1 MRVGRQAV
9 RGALGLVGL
18 WVAPDAGAAER
29 FCDGASTVRVEAVEM
44 AGSAVSAVELRNVGT
59 SPATLGGAEVV
70 VTGAVDGEVNASLR
84 RGEAAIHR
92 LAFPGAV
99 TLDVGEVVTISLRG
113 SYAYK
118 QSHGGTWPDYELPVR
133 GGEPEVPNLRVA
145 GGFSRLG
152 SAPALVGVV
161 CLAEQADL
169 DVVPVTA
176 NAGRIQAPPW
186 LPPRPEPAG
195 GAVVGDGEGVRVELD
210 VLVALSPEVQRD
222 GEITY
227 LVTVRSTG
235 TAPAVLPVRIDLPEG
250 TVASEWVATPG
261 DTVPALPDADGRFE
275 VGPLPP
281 GGRQTWVLR
290 TRFDPANPP
299 RGRLQ
304 ARFRTEG
311 GGDVTE
317 RVSFVAVPEDDRP
330 VAGPAAPARRIK
342 VDDKGHVGVFGRA
355 FLPDGDPVTQDVNVG
370 IDARVQVDVAHGP
383 FKERARVY
391 GLIDATDHRRD
402 AIFVE
407 EAYVAWRHPSAQVEV
422 GAITLN
428 TSRLDTFH
436 PADVVNARFL
446 DSEIENPSK
455 IGEPM
460 VAGRVNVPTG
470 AISVYLM
477 PWYTAPRLASPRSR
491 FNPNPGL
498 ELGAPRFLEWSG
510 KVVTDRLGPQF
521 GVNVQ
526 QVFGPVDLAVQW
538 LRHQDRSQPL
548 LVLPP
553 GETEPS
559 LLLLPVNHVGL
570 NYNQAAGSTVLKGE
584 AAWRRFG
591 RPDGAPAW
599 LGELPDRDHVAL
611 AGGFEYSFGIG
622 SYTLATFVEG
632 QAIVLEGPDDP
643 VVRASLTPFQ
653 RDVLLGTRFTF
664 NDRYDRSIVLLAIVD
679 VETGDEVFGGLRYG
693 QRLDE
698 HWTIA
703 ASARSVFAPLPTAA
717 QPATGLMALR
727 DLRFV
732 NLLLSRHF

>member
-1 MRVGRQAV
+1 MRGSRRALLGAVGAF
-9 RGALGLVGL
+9 ALAA
-18 WVAPDAGAAER
+18 APARAADR
-29 FCDGASTVRVEAVEM
+29 FCDGVSTVRVEAVEM
-44 AGSAVSAVELRNVGT
+44 AGQAVSAIELRNVGDR
-59 SPATLGGAEVV
+59 SATLAGTELV
-70 VTGAVDGEVNASLR
+70 VTGPVDGDVHASLL

-99 TLDVGEVVTISLRG
+99 TLDVGEVVVVSLRG

-118 QSHGGTWPDYELPVR
+118 QSHGGNWPDYELPVR
-133 GGEPEVPNLRVA
+133 GGEPEVPNMRVA

-152 SAPALVGVV
+152 SAPAVVGVV
-161 CLAEQADL
+161 CLSQQVDL
-169 DVVPVTA
+169 DVMPVTA

-186 LPPRPEPAG
+186 LPPSLRPGGGEVDAG
-195 GAVVGDGEGVRVELD
+195 ETEGVSVELE

-235 TAPAVLPVRIDLPEG
+235 TAPAELPIRVDLPEG
-250 TVASEWVATPG
+250 TVVDEWVS
-261 DTVPALPDADGRFE
+261 VPEGASRELPVEGRFV
-275 VGPLPP
+275 VGPLAP
-281 GGRQTWVLR
+281 GARQTWVLR

-304 ARFRTEG
+304 ARFRAEG
-311 GGDVTE
+311 GGDATE
-317 RVSFVAVPEDDRP
+317 RVSFVAVPEDNRP
-330 VAGPAAPARRIK
+330 TAGTTAPARRVK

-355 FLPDGDPVTQDVNVG
+355 FLPDGNPVTQDVNVG
-370 IDARVQVDVAHGP
+370 IDARLQVDVAHGP

-391 GLIDATDHRRD
+391 GLVDATDTRRD

-407 EAYVAWRHPSAQVEV
+407 EAYLAWRRGPGQLEV
-422 GAITLN
+422 GAVTLN

-460 VAGRVNVPTG
+460 VAGRLNVPTG
-470 AISVYLM
+470 AVSVYLM

-510 KVVTDRLGPQF
+510 RVTTGRLGPQF

-538 LRHQDRSQPL
+538 LRHQDRTQPL

-553 GETEPS
+553 GEDDPS

-570 NYNQAAGSTVLKGE
+570 NYNQAAGSTVFKGE

-599 LGELPDRDHVAL
+599 LGELPERDHIAL
-611 AGGFEYSFGIG
+611 AGGFEYSAGIG
-622 SYTLATFVEG
+622 SYTLAAFVEG

-643 VVRASLTPFQ
+643 VIRATLTPFQ
-653 RDVLLGTRFTF
+653 RDVLVGTRLTF
-664 NDRYDRSIVLLAIVD
+664 NDRYDRSLVLLTIVD
-679 VETGDEVFGGLRYG
+679 LETGDEVFGGIRYG

-698 HWTIA
+698 RWTVA
-703 ASARSVFAPLPTAA
+703 ASARSVFAPVPGPS

-727 DLRFV
+727 ELRFL
-732 NLLLSRHF
+732 NLLISRHF